1 MKDRAGSTD
10 NENKK
15 GCLGKSKDTL
25 FYGVDHFLFW
35 IMVARAGTNSLMTI
49 REVLIIRS

>member
-1 MKDRAGSTD
+1 MKGITPKQCFGYKRGIYREMQESGET
-10 NENKK
+10 
-15 GCLGKSKDTL
+15 
-25 FYGVDHFLFW
+25 HFLFW